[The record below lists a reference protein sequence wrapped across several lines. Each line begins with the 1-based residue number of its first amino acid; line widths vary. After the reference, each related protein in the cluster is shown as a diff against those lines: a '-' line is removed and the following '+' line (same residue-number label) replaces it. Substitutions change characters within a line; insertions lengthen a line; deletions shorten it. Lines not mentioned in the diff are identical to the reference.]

1 MNKIF
6 WYYSN
11 QNLNISIFCVNV
23 MTNSVDSNNFI
34 NNPYQNALKQ
44 LEETAKLIDL
54 EPGIH
59 KILSKPKRIL
69 TVSLPVKMDDGSIE
83 VFTGFRSQH
92 NDARG
97 PFKGGIRYH
106 PQVSIEEVMALSMWM
121 TWKCAIV
128 DIPLGGGKGGI
139 ICNPKELS
147 QMERER
153 LTRRYAY
160 AISDIIG
167 PHTDI
172 PAPDVYTGGEEMAW
186 IMDTYSTLKGNYTQP
201 EIITGKPLSIG
212 GSLGRTEATGRGVAI
227 VVREASKKLNIDLN
241 DATVVIQ
248 GFGNAGQY
256 AAKLVEEQGAK
267 IIAVSDTKGAIIN
280 KNGFKVEELMR
291 HKNKNKT
298 IKGFNGSTEITN
310 EELLTTECTILIP
323 AALEN
328 QITKDNASKINTKI
342 IAEAANGPTTPEAD
356 NVLYDH
362 KILVIPDVLAN
373 SGGVT
378 VSYFEWLQNLR
389 REYWTENYVNERLDG
404 ILTKAFGDIYD
415 AHLQYN
421 TNMRTASIASA
432 VKRVAEAI
440 KIRGIW
446 P

>member
-1 MNKIF
+1 
-6 WYYSN
+6 
-11 QNLNISIFCVNV
+11 
-23 MTNSVDSNNFI
+23 MTDSVSDHNFSD
-34 NNPYQNALKQ
+34 NPYQMALKQ
-44 LEETAKLIDL
+44 LEETAKLINLD
-54 EPGIH
+54 PGIH

-69 TVSLPVKMDDGSIE
+69 TVSLPVKMDDGTIE
-83 VFTGFRSQH
+83 VFTGYRSQH

-147 QMERER
+147 KMELER

-172 PAPDVYTGGEEMAW
+172 PAPDVYTGGEEMSW
-186 IMDTYSTLKGNYTQP
+186 IMDTYSTLKGNYMQP
-201 EIITGKPLSIG
+201 EIITGKPIPIG

-227 VVREASKKLNIDLN
+227 TVREAAKKLNILIN
-241 DATVVIQ
+241 DATVVVQ
-248 GFGNAGQY
+248 GFGNAGQF

-280 KNGFKVEELMR
+280 KNGFKTDDLIKY
-291 HKNKNKT
+291 KNENKSV
-298 IKGFNGSTEITN
+298 IGFKGSTDITN
-310 EELLTTECTILIP
+310 EDLLTTECTVLIP

-356 NVLYDH
+356 DILYQNRV
-362 KILVIPDVLAN
+362 LVIPDVLAN

-389 REYWTENYVNERLDG
+389 REYWTEKYINDRLDG
-404 ILTKAFGDIYD
+404 VLTKAFEDVYN

-432 VKRVAEAI
+432 VQRVAEAI
-440 KIRGIW
+440 KLRGIW